1 MGAAAGFGVELDA
14 EGGDVG
20 VGDAF
25 YGAVVHVEKAHFGV
39 CWERSVFNGVAVV
52 LACDVDTVGLGVFYG
67 VVSAA
72 VTVF

>member
-1 MGAAAGFGVELDA
+1 MLFIPFNAFHKPVEEEVGVVGAAAGFGVELDA

-39 CWERSVFNGVAVV
+39 CWE
-52 LACDVDTVGLGVFYG
+52 
-67 VVSAA
+67 
-72 VTVF
+72 